1 MQPGEITQDQREVAA
16 FLEDPRTYGGAEVE
30 RIDTHAAMV
39 FLAGDRA
46 IKLKRAVWFPF
57 LDFSTVDL
65 RRRNCRREVELNRR
79 TAPDLYL
86 DALPVTR
93 ETGGGLALGGTG
105 EPVDWVVEMRRFEQ
119 DDLFDRMA
127 ERDALDTDLMLDL
140 ADAIAAFHREADPV
154 RKAGG
159 ADGMRWVVDD
169 NMEELAAMDGVFEP
183 APVENLADQSR
194 AALDRVADLLDA
206 RRESGFVRRCHG
218 DLHLRNIALIEG
230 RPTLFDCIEFNDD
243 IACVDVLYDLAF
255 LLMDLDHRGRRDLAN
270 PVFNRYLA
278 RTGDTGGLAA
288 LPLFLSCRAAVL
300 AKVRAAAAVRQPD
313 DKAAASLRNEAGDYF
328 RRALGYLDPV
338 PPRLV
343 AVGGEV
349 GAGKSTL
356 AHAIAPEL
364 GAVPGAVVLR
374 TDVLRKQ
381 LFDCDILERLPEK
394 AYSDGATRRTYGR
407 LIEEC
412 EAALRAGFSVV
423 ADATFV
429 APRLQRRI
437 ERVAANADVP
447 FTGIWLR
454 APLAVREARIA
465 GRRRDA
471 SDATV
476 ELARMMN
483 DDAAPEDWIE
493 LDAETDVARLAEQAL
508 GQAGAGVGGRLR

>member
-1 MQPGEITQDQREVAA
+1 MQPGDITQDQEQVIA
-16 FLEDPRTYGGAEVE
+16 FLADPRTHGGAEVE

-39 FLAGDRA
+39 FLAGNRA

-65 RRRNCRREVELNRR
+65 RRLNCEREVELNRR

-86 DALPVTR
+86 GAVAVTR
-93 ETGGGLALGGTG
+93 EAGGGLALGGEG
-105 EPVDWVVEMRRFEQ
+105 EPVDWVVAMSRFDQ
-119 DDLFDRMA
+119 DGLFDRMA
-127 ERDALDTDLMLDL
+127 ERGTLSLDLMLEL
-140 ADAIAAFHREADPV
+140 ADEIARFHREAEAV
-154 RKAGG
+154 AAAGG
-159 ADGMRWVVDD
+159 AAGMRWVVDD
-169 NMEELAAMDGVFEP
+169 NLEELAAMDGVFDT
-183 APVENLADQSR
+183 ASLDDLASRSR
-194 AALDRVADLLDA
+194 AALDRLAELLDA
-206 RRESGFVRRCHG
+206 RRDGGLVRRCHG
-218 DLHLRNIALIEG
+218 DLHLRNICLVEG
-230 RPTLFDCIEFNDD
+230 RPMLFDCIEFNDD

-270 PVFNRYLA
+270 LVFNRYLA
-278 RTGDTGGLAA
+278 RTGDTAGLAA
-288 LPLFLSCRAAVL
+288 MPLFLSCRAAVL
-300 AKVRAAAAVRQPD
+300 AKVRAAAAVRQSD
-313 DKAAASLRNEAGDYF
+313 AKLAKAGRDEARDYL
-328 RRALGYLDPV
+328 RRALADLDPV

-381 LFDCDILERLPEK
+381 LFDCDILERLPEET
-394 AYSDGATRRTYGR
+394 YSGDATRRTYSR

-412 EAALRAGFSVV
+412 ETALRAGFSVV

-429 APRLQRRI
+429 GSRLQRRI
-437 ERVAANADVP
+437 ERVAADVP

-476 ELARMMN
+476 ELARMMH
-483 DDAAPEDWIE
+483 DDTTAPKGWVE
-493 LDAETDVARLAEQAL
+493 LDAEPDVARLAEQAL
-508 GQAGAGVGGRLR
+508 GRAGAGVAGRLR